1 MLFLFNAS
9 VCAILVNTNGG
20 LEQFSGT
27 ATRCIQSETMKLLWS
42 SQQKSDKD
50 KKSENVSALMSAE
63 VVLVNSNVAYNKY
76 KKDSRNLTI
85 FVSEKSFGK

>member
-1 MLFLFNAS
+1 
-9 VCAILVNTNGG
+9 
-20 LEQFSGT
+20 
-27 ATRCIQSETMKLLWS
+27 
-42 SQQKSDKD
+42 
-50 KKSENVSALMSAE
+50 MSTE